1 MSNLTLRAA
10 SAVKPHILDIAPTG
24 SFPNSGPSK
33 LPAIFYHPFDNTE
46 GEGGEGA
53 SNDDDALQGC
63 EGRASPLNPSD
74 IERLVSKNGFEP
86 SWRYGMFPFDH
97 FHSK

>member
-33 LPAIFYHPFDNTE
+33 LPAVFYHPFDNIK
-46 GEGGEGA
+46 GEGSKGT
-53 SNDDDALQGC
+53 SNDDGALQAC
-63 EGRASPLNPSD
+63 EGKASPLNPSD
-74 IERLVSKNGFEP
+74 IEGLVSKHGFEP